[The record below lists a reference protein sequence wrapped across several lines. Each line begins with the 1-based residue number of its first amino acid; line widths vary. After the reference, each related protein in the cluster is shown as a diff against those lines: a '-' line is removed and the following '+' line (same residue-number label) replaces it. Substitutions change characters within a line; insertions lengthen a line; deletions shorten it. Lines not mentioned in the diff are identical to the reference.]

1 MFAKRSVN
9 ADRQARHEEEMKL
22 RRMRQS
28 FDADPSAK
36 PIAAK
41 QSHRKTQD
49 HASSPSAEASD
60 DPAPTEQ
67 SWENGDRKPEG
78 VNTYIATKPYRS
90 KKGDRF
96 S

>member
-1 MFAKRSVN
+1 
-9 ADRQARHEEEMKL
+9 MKL

-28 FDADPSAK
+28 FDAGTSAK
-36 PIAAK
+36 PPVAK

-49 HASSPSAEASD
+49 HASSPSTEASD

-67 SWENGDRKPEG
+67 SLENGDGKSEG

-90 KKGDRF
+90 KKGDRLG
-96 S
+96 

>member
-1 MFAKRSVN
+1 MKR
-9 ADRQARHEEEMKL
+9 

-28 FDADPSAK
+28 FDAEHAAK
-36 PIAAK
+36 PPAAK

-49 HASSPSAEASD
+49 HARSPSTEASD

-67 SWENGDRKPEG
+67 SLENGDRKPED

-90 KKGDRF
+90 KKGDRLG
-96 S
+96 